1 MSDHSE
7 TLSARLSLAFSCVG
21 HSYSHLFAPIF
32 YVAALSLE
40 QELSLS
46 HGEVVALIVA
56 GNVLFGVAAPLAG
69 WLGDKWSST
78 GMMSLFFLGTGLGL
92 ILTGLT
98 SVPLYIGLA
107 LALTGLF
114 SSIYHPVGIAWLVR
128 HAENRGMA
136 LGVNGFFGGVGP
148 GIAAIIAGVMIE
160 WINWRAAFI
169 VPGLALFV
177 TGVAFTWLVARGTIV
192 ESRVDRK
199 KDAPTSRQD
208 MIRAFLVLAVTLLCT
223 GIIYQATQPALP
235 KTFSENLGGLT
246 NGVLGVSAFVAIVY
260 FAAGIMQIVAGRLAD
275 KYPLKYVYMLA
286 FLCQVPF
293 LAIAGSLSGTP
304 LFIVAL
310 IMVTV
315 NVGALPAENALVAR
329 YAPSQ
334 WRGLAFG
341 LKYILAFG
349 VSGLGVLLEGK
360 LYDFTGDFYWLF
372 IVLACVAAVATVA
385 GLLLPNESPN
395 PDPEPVAAE

>member
-1 MSDHSE
+1 MSQHSE

-40 QELSLS
+40 QELALT
-46 HGEVVALIVA
+46 HGEVVTLIVA

-78 GMMSLFFLGTGLGL
+78 GMMSLFFLGTGIGL
-92 ILTGLT
+92 ILTGMT

-128 HAENRGMA
+128 HAESRGMA
-136 LGVNGFFGGVGP
+136 LGVNGFFGGIGP
-148 GIAAIIAGVMIE
+148 GIAAIVAGVLIE
-160 WINWRAAFI
+160 WFSWRAAFI
-169 VPGLALFV
+169 GPGLALFI
-177 TGVAFTWLVARGTIV
+177 TGIAFTWLVGRGTIV

-199 KDAPTSRQD
+199 KDAPASKQD
-208 MIRAFLVLAVTLLCT
+208 MIRAFLVLAVTMLCT

-235 KTFSENLGGLT
+235 KAFSEKLGDLT
-246 NGVLGVSAFVAIVY
+246 SGVLGVSAFVAIVY
-260 FAAGIMQIVAGRLAD
+260 FAAGFMQIVAGRLAD
-275 KYPLKYVYMLA
+275 KYPLKYVYMIA
-286 FLCQVPF
+286 FVCQVPL
-293 LAIAGSLSGTP
+293 LAIAGSLSGTS
-304 LFIVAL
+304 LFVVAL
-310 IMVTV
+310 IMVSV
-315 NVGALPAENALVAR
+315 NVGALPAENSLVAR

-341 LKYILAFG
+341 LKFILAFG

-360 LYDFTGDFYWLF
+360 LYDYTGDFYWLF
-372 IVLACVAAVATVA
+372 IVLACVAVVAILA
-385 GLLLPNESPN
+385 ALLLPNESPEAA
-395 PDPEPVAAE
+395 PAAAE